1 MNQNE
6 DVDAH
11 QDPFPS
17 PTLLARWSSAP
28 APLPC
33 SSCEMAQGAEETET
47 GDFLLGEGKGR
58 EDTQSNFSQIS
69 YVTHSL

>member
-58 EDTQSNFSQIS
+58 EDT
-69 YVTHSL
+69 